1 VQVPPTPKFALN
13 QGAKPADVYLV
24 TSARK
29 YCPWSAP
36 AAWCLLLLTAVG
48 ASAADTEIKF
58 PTVTADGVTY
68 SNVTI
73 FSKSATHV
81 SISHAGGM
89 ASLKAKSL
97 DTTTQRKLGY
107 ITAEE
112 PKSELPSLAVG
123 GGQVDPRFREIQE
136 RVQRNVEDFLQQ
148 IDKKSLYQLLTLI
161 GILYLFFCYCC
172 MQICKKTNNR
182 PGLLVWIPGLQMIP
196 LLRAA
201 GMSPWLFVTLFIPLV
216 GQIVQIV
223 WCVRICRVRQKN
235 SLLAILLI
243 IPVTS
248 VIAFVYLALSG
259 HPRNPDE
266 TDTGRIKLG
275 FQSS

>member
-1 VQVPPTPKFALN
+1 MTGTRKCCVWTAL
-13 QGAKPADVYLV
+13 G
-24 TSARK
+24 
-29 YCPWSAP
+29 
-36 AAWCLLLLTAVG
+36 WCLLVLGVVNANAV
-48 ASAADTEIKF
+48 DTEIRL
-58 PTVTADGVTY
+58 PSLTADGETY
-68 SNVTI
+68 SNVVI

-97 DTTTQRKLGY
+97 DTVTQRKLGFLE
-107 ITAEE
+107 AEE
-112 PKSELPSLAVG
+112 PMTKLPSLTARMSPA
-123 GGQVDPRFREIQE
+123 DPRVREMQE

-148 IDKKSLYQLLTLI
+148 IDRKSLYQLLALV

-182 PGLLVWIPGLQMIP
+182 PGLLVWVPGFQMIP

-201 GMSPWLFVTLFIPLV
+201 GMSPWLFLPIFIPLV
-216 GQIVQIV
+216 GQIIQIV

-235 SLLAILLI
+235 SLLALMLI
-243 IPVTS
+243 FPVTS
-248 VIAFVYLALSG
+248 PLAFLYLALSG
-259 HPRNPDE
+259 HPHNPDE

-275 FQSS
+275 FQT